1 MAGYALYHS
10 DSYLR
15 AIDAAVIATNGNRI
29 ALDRTIF
36 YAQSGG
42 QIADQ
47 GTLTWNGGTARVIDV
62 RKDASGIWHQIEGDV
77 PSIGTAIRGELDWQR
92 RYALMRT
99 HTATHILNG
108 VIWRDYGA
116 LVTGASVDAG
126 RGRIDFELD
135 RMSGELAAEVEARM
149 NAEVVANREVRVRLV
164 PRADVAATP
173 GLLRSKWVAPPGD
186 LEEVRVVEIVG
197 LDMQACGGTHVA
209 RTGEIGSIRITGHES
224 KGRMNK
230 RLRIA
235 LDME

>member
-1 MAGYALYHS
+1 MAGYALYHT

-15 AIDAAVIATNGNRI
+15 AVDATVTAVDAGRI
-29 ALDRTIF
+29 LLDRTIF

-42 QIADQ
+42 QIADH
-47 GTLTWNGGTARVIDV
+47 GALLWDGGTARVVDV
-62 RKDASGIWHQIEGDV
+62 RKDGDDVWHIIEGDV
-77 PSIGTAIRGELDWQR
+77 PAIGTAVHGELDWER

-99 HTATHILNG
+99 HTATHLLNG
-108 VIWRDYGA
+108 VIYRDYGA
-116 LVTGASVDAG
+116 LVTGASVEVG

-135 RMSGELAAEVEARM
+135 RMSGELAAEVEANM
-149 NAEVVANREVRVRLV
+149 NAEVAADRDVRIRFL
-164 PRADVAATP
+164 PRAEVEATP

-186 LEEVRVVEIVG
+186 LSAVRVVEIVG

-209 RTGEIGSIRITGHES
+209 RTGEIGRIRVVGHES

-235 LDME
+235 LD

>member
-1 MAGYALYHS
+1 MAGYALYHA

-15 AIDAAVIATNGNRI
+15 ATDATVTGVAGNHI
-29 ALDRTIF
+29 ALDRTVF

-47 GTLTWNGGTARVIDV
+47 GTLVWESGTARVVDV
-62 RKDASGIWHQIEGDV
+62 RKDGADIWHLIEGDLPAV
-77 PSIGTAIRGELDWQR
+77 EMVVHGELDWER

-116 LVTGASVDAG
+116 LVTGASVEVG

-135 RMSGELAAEVEARM
+135 RMSGELAAEVEANM
-149 NAEVVANREVRVRLV
+149 NAEVAADRSVHIHML
-164 PRADVAATP
+164 PRAEVEATP

-186 LEEVRVVEIVG
+186 LDKVRVVEIVG

-209 RTGEIGSIRITGHES
+209 RTVEIGRIRVVGHES

-230 RLRIA
+230 RIRIA
-235 LDME
+235 LDPH

>member
-1 MAGYALYHS
+1 MAGYALYHT

-15 AIDAAVIATNGNRI
+15 AMDATVMGAAGNRFS
-29 ALDRTIF
+29 LNRTVF

-42 QIADQ
+42 QVADR
-47 GTLTWNGGTARVIDV
+47 GTLVWEGGTARVVDV
-62 RKDASGIWHQIEGDV
+62 RKDGADIWHHIEGDLPAV
-77 PSIGTAIRGELDWQR
+77 GIAVHGELDWER

-116 LVTGASVDAG
+116 LVTGASVEVG

-135 RMSGELAAEVEARM
+135 RMSGELAAEVEANV
-149 NAEVVANREVRVRLV
+149 NAEVAADRAVHIRML
-164 PRADVAATP
+164 PRAEVAATP

-186 LEEVRVVEIVG
+186 LDEVRVVEIAG

-209 RTGEIGSIRITGHES
+209 RTGEIGHIRVVGHES

-230 RLRIA
+230 RIRIA
-235 LDME
+235 LNPG

>member
-1 MAGYALYHS
+1 MAGYALYHT

-15 AIDAAVIATNGNRI
+15 ALDATVADALGNRI
-29 ALDRTIF
+29 TLDRTIF

-47 GTLTWNGGTARVIDV
+47 GTLVWDGGVARVVDV
-62 RKDASGIWHQIEGDV
+62 RKDGADVWHLIEGDLPAV
-77 PSIGTAIRGELDWQR
+77 GTAVRGELDWER

-99 HTATHILNG
+99 HTATHLLNG

-116 LVTGASVDAG
+116 LVTGASVEAG

-135 RMSGELAAEVEARM
+135 RMSGELAAEVEANM
-149 NAEVVANREVRVRLV
+149 NAEVAADRAVRIRFL
-164 PRADVAATP
+164 PRAEVEATP

-186 LEEVRVVEIVG
+186 LDAVRVVEIVG

-209 RTGEIGSIRITGHES
+209 HTGEIGRIRVVGHES

-235 LDME
+235 LD

>member
-1 MAGYALYHS
+1 MAGYALYHT

-15 AIDAAVIATNGNRI
+15 AVDATVTAVDGNRV

-42 QIADQ
+42 QLADQ
-47 GTLTWNGGTARVIDV
+47 GALIWDGGTARVVDV
-62 RKDASGIWHQIEGDV
+62 RKHGDDIWQSVEGDV
-77 PSIGTAIRGELDWQR
+77 PAVRTAVHGQLDWER

-116 LVTGASVDAG
+116 LVTGASVEVG

-135 RMSGELAAEVEARM
+135 RMSGELAADVEANM
-149 NAEVVANREVRVRLV
+149 NAEVVADRDVRIRLL
-164 PRADVAATP
+164 PRAEVETTP
-173 GLLRSKWVAPPGD
+173 GLLRSKWVAPPGELD
-186 LEEVRVVEIVG
+186 EVRVVEIAG

-209 RTGEIGSIRITGHES
+209 RTGEIGRIRVVGHES

-230 RLRIA
+230 RVRIA
-235 LDME
+235 LE

>member
-1 MAGYALYHS
+1 MAGYALYHM

-15 AIDAAVIATNGNRI
+15 VMGATVTGVAGNRV
-29 ALDRTIF
+29 ALDRTVF

-47 GTLTWNGGTARVIDV
+47 GTLVWEGGTARVVDV
-62 RKDASGIWHQIEGDV
+62 RKDGEDIWHLIEGDLPAV
-77 PSIGTAIRGELDWQR
+77 RMAVHGELDWER
-92 RYALMRT
+92 RHALMRT

-116 LVTGASVDAG
+116 LVTGASVEIG
-126 RGRIDFELD
+126 RGRIDFELN
-135 RMSGELAAEVEARM
+135 RMSGELAAEVEANV
-149 NAEVVANREVRVRLV
+149 NAEVAADRPVQIRMM
-164 PRADVAATP
+164 PRAEVEAIP

-186 LEEVRVVEIVG
+186 LDEVRVVEIVG

-209 RTGEIGSIRITGHES
+209 RTGEIGRIRVVGHES

-230 RLRIA
+230 RIRIA
-235 LDME
+235 LDVD

>member
-1 MAGYALYHS
+1 MACYALYHT

-15 AIDAAVIATNGNRI
+15 AVDAIVRCVDGTRV

-42 QIADQ
+42 QVADH
-47 GTLTWNGGTARVIDV
+47 GTLVWTCGTARVVDV
-62 RKDASGIWHQIEGDV
+62 RKDGVSVWHQIEGDT
-77 PSIGTAIRGELDWQR
+77 PAIGMAVHGELDWER
-92 RYALMRT
+92 RYALLRT

-116 LVTGASVDAG
+116 LVTGASVDVG

-135 RMSGELAAEVEARM
+135 RMSGELAAAVEANVNAEVEAD
-149 NAEVVANREVRVRLV
+149 REVRIRFL
-164 PRADVAATP
+164 PRAEVEATP

-186 LEEVRVVEIVG
+186 LDEVRVVEIVG

-209 RTGEIGSIRITGHES
+209 RTGEVGYIRVVGHES

-235 LDME
+235 LDLE